1 MPRIFDNIDQ
11 SFLPTLRD
19 SIEISHKSDFC
30 VGYFNLRGWKSI
42 DDLINNFTG
51 GVDAQCRLLIGM
63 KSLENIELR
72 EALKISFSENGI
84 DQKTAIQLKKNLAF
98 EFRKQLTYGLPN
110 ATDEKGLRK
119 LAKQLR
125 KEKVVVKYFVSDL
138 ATKKRTH
145 EEVML

>member
-72 EALKISFSENGI
+72 ESLKISLSEDGI
-84 DQKTAIQLKKNLAF
+84 DQKTAIQLKKNIVYIFKSLFKHILFTFFAIVVVDG
-98 EFRKQLTYGLPN
+98 ERIELSLKLSMYYLLTYL
-110 ATDEKGLRK
+110 T
-119 LAKQLR
+119 
-125 KEKVVVKYFVSDL
+125 
-138 ATKKRTH
+138 TKCPSIKN
-145 EEVML
+145 VYCI